1 MNEDKSTLLQDEL
14 GQRNAPD
21 YASLLPDELSQDQAF
36 QLLGQRKPPTLD
48 EVLPQGSSLRSD
60 FVPTEMSSDEAMQF
74 ATENGLDTNID
85 LNDIPDELSM
95 EQAADL
101 VRKLGTQSIGVGVPE
116 VGKQKSSGLA
126 SSGFYGAL
134 PQIAGGR
141 ITQGFGAAAN
151 YERNGKHNGVDIAAP
166 KGTPIPSVE
175 DGVVMVVEDNGKKGF
190 GKSVVIENSDGS
202 YSRYSHLNSF
212 GVKQGQ
218 SIKRGAII
226 GGMGNTGYV
235 IPLGGGTGVHLDYRR
250 SK

>member
-36 QLLGQRKPPTLD
+36 QILGKPKPPSLD
-48 EVLPQGSSLRSD
+48 EILPQGSSLRSD
-60 FVPTEMSSDEAMQF
+60 YAPTELSPDEAMQL
-74 ATENGLDTNID
+74 ASDNNLDTNID
-85 LNDIPDELSM
+85 INNLPEELDM
-95 EQAADL
+95 LQATDL
-101 VRKLGTQSIGVGVPE
+101 VKKLGTQSIGVGVPE

-126 SSGFYGAL
+126 SSGFYGAM

-151 YERNGKHNGVDIAAP
+151 YEKNGKHNGVDIAAP

-175 DGVVMVVEDNGKKGF
+175 GGVVVVVEDNGKKGF
-190 GKSVVIENSDGS
+190 GKSVVIKNSDGS

-212 GVKQGQ
+212 GVQQGQ
-218 SIKRGAII
+218 TIKRGAII

-250 SK
+250 SR